1 MNPHPFYATT
11 MTAYLEERA
20 LQLYYYTEGLG
31 NSVDFDHKA
40 LIKKLLCFTNT
51 QSDRTNINNWMQLA
65 KDSPRQWEWVVKY
78 GQFEPIETSTTEQ
91 ESRRKR
97 QNTFAPEVPQSW
109 IMQRGGR
116 AAVRTEMRQL
126 T

>member
-1 MNPHPFYATT
+1 
-11 MTAYLEERA
+11 
-20 LQLYYYTEGLG
+20 
-31 NSVDFDHKA
+31 
-40 LIKKLLCFTNT
+40 
-51 QSDRTNINNWMQLA
+51 MQLA